1 MSTDAPRFKRVIKT
15 VNITSGGSGYFGN
28 PSEYILI
35 PPPNTTDVNDTSLQ
49 ATAAVTFLSGA
60 VSAITITEPGD
71 GYASPVTPVL
81 QGSPSAIS
89 NISTVDPNRDAG
101 TYTSIPADSSDYNGS
116 GGVVTFTVDGTG
128 AVTAQSVA
136 YGTGQ
141 NYREGEKI
149 TINPISFGGQADHDP
164 VVFQVT
170 HLGGGSGATFST
182 EVDYIA
188 KESDYYVDD
197 KSWAVEHQLPEWIV
211 EDNPLFTKFFEYYY
225 KFLDQ
230 NTSTGIGPSNILGT
244 FLDRYNVDF
253 KDNDE
258 VTSTNFLDTFLT
270 DYGKDFP
277 QTATINNELLLKN
290 LQEFYTTKG
299 SYRGIEL
306 LFRMLYNEK
315 AKVKSSSEF
324 VLRASDGV
332 WDEEYVV
339 RVVDNNALFERFN
352 ITAYNPESLQG
363 QQVDVHYKTSSGS
376 VTSNTIIQTSV
387 DRVKTIAYTS
397 PQIYELTLNL
407 KRNTV
412 IEGPGSSDTYT
423 AVIGGKFGNVS
434 DVGAADGSRTAG
446 TYTIG
451 TSDYT
456 TDSVAGTGATFSIV
470 VDGTGAATVTVT
482 AVGTNY
488 APGETITVADSKLG
502 SGGGAALT
510 FKVGTITEGYIRSIT
525 IDTAGL
531 GYVANPPLTIRA
543 DATDT
548 ITTPA
553 AASTRITDGAVT
565 SVVIDTAG
573 LGYNKVPTVTTNN
586 FPIFSFISL
595 RDEDTTQLASRKA
608 TILRVL
614 TGASVKSNSH
624 ATDGGFKAG
633 QVYQIDEAAA
643 AFAGYAI
650 DYFAEDYTL
659 TGISNKGFLRIKTI
673 DANKNPKSFD
683 VISVGSG
690 YTAEQFDINIT
701 SPNGETSTLTCTTG
715 HSTTY
720 PGVHETSA
728 GFLSDIN
735 RIQDNNRYQSYA
747 YEVETSRSKTDWGDF
762 VKRAAHPAGMKM
774 GSALLIEQEVD
785 FATAFSVTTD
795 VTLFT
800 VIPDLEEVLVQEAV
814 ALDIEITLTV
824 EAFSVS
830 DAAPTFE
837 VESTQSETVIAN
849 DDGALYA
856 IDYFLEDYAGDDM
869 PVLDFEKFL
878 TEYSTGEYATDYFL
892 HSDDPSGTPEER
904 YTLLIDDDALED
916 NAGEVFA
923 VDDQV
928 SSFDVT
934 YVIADSAEMS
944 EAIITSLVYFRT
956 PSDSVD
962 MGDAL
967 DSLGIGVGASDQPVT
982 ADAINLFDIESV
994 LGDDAEV
1001 ADVIA
1006 SFDVT
1011 TVATDS
1017 ATVDETFF
1025 IGQTIDPEDT
1035 MDVQDV
1041 AVFEPGIIA
1050 ADGAETADTLSIEP
1064 QLIGTDTANTQDAV
1078 NNLDVTTIAEDGPQT
1093 GELVVRDAGINS
1105 TDSADIADSG
1115 SASSQSYAAG
1125 DYFLEDYVADTVV
1138 NF

>member
-1 MSTDAPRFKRVIKT
+1 MSTDAPRFKRFIKT

-35 PPPNTTDVNDTSLQ
+35 PAPNTTDVNDTSLQ
-49 ATAAVTFLSGA
+49 ATATVTFLSGA
-60 VSAITITEPGD
+60 VSAVTITEPGD
-71 GYASPVTPVL
+71 GYASTVTPVL

-101 TYTSIPADSSDYNGS
+101 TYTSIPADSSDYNGTNA
-116 GGVVTFTVDGTG
+116 VVTFTVDGTG

-170 HLGGGSGATFST
+170 HIGGGSGATFST

-188 KESDYYVDD
+188 KASDFYVDN
-197 KSWAVEHQLPEWIV
+197 KSWAVEHQIPEWIA

-225 KFLDQ
+225 DFLDR
-230 NTSTGIGPSNILGT
+230 NTSTGIGPSNILDT

-253 KDNDE
+253 KDSDE
-258 VTSTNFLDTFLT
+258 VTTTNFLETFLT

-277 QTATINNELLLKN
+277 QTATINNELLVKN

-299 SYRGIEL
+299 SFRAIEL

-315 AKVKSSSEF
+315 ATVKSTSEF

-332 WDEEYVV
+332 WNEEYVV

-376 VTSNTIIQTSV
+376 VTSNTIVQTSV

-407 KRNTV
+407 KRNTT

-470 VDGTGAATVTVT
+470 VDGSGAATVTVT

-525 IDTAGL
+525 IDTGGL
-531 GYVANPPLTIRA
+531 GYVANPPLTIRE

-548 ITTPA
+548 ITTKA
-553 AASTRITDGAVT
+553 VASTRITSGAVT

-573 LGYNKVPTVTTNN
+573 LGYNKVPTVTSNN
-586 FPIFSFISL
+586 FPIFSFVSL
-595 RDEDTTQLASRKA
+595 RDEDPTLLASRKA

-614 TGASVKSNSH
+614 TGASVKANSH
-624 ATDGGFKAG
+624 ATDGGFKTG

-659 TGISNKGFLRIKTI
+659 TGISNKGFLRIKAV

-720 PGVHETSA
+720 PGVHETST
-728 GFLSDIN
+728 GFLSDVN

-747 YEVETSRSKTDWGDF
+747 YDIETSRSKTDWGDF

-800 VIPDLEEVLVQEAV
+800 VIPDIEEVLVQDAV
-814 ALDIEITLTV
+814 ALDIEIVLTV

-837 VESTQSETVIAN
+837 VTTTASDGVIAS

-856 IDYFLEDYAGDDM
+856 MDYFLEDYAQDDM

-878 TEYSTGEYATDYFL
+878 TEYSTGEYALDYFL
-892 HSDDPSGTPEER
+892 HDGGR

-923 VDDQV
+923 VDDAI

-934 YVIADSAEMS
+934 YVLADSAEMS
-944 EAIITSLVYFRT
+944 ESIITSLVYFRT
-956 PSDSVD
+956 GTDSVD

-967 DSLGIGVGASDQPVT
+967 DSLDIGVGASDQPVT
-982 ADAINLFDIESV
+982 DDAINLLDIETV
-994 LGDDAEV
+994 LGDDAEA
-1001 ADVIA
+1001 ADVIT
-1006 SFDVT
+1006 SFDI
-1011 TVATDS
+1011 TVVYTDS
-1017 ATVDETFF
+1017 SDVQDAPSLEMGVTPVDTN
-1025 IGQTIDPEDT
+1025 
-1035 MDVQDV
+1035 DVQDV
-1041 AVFEPGIIA
+1041 AVLAVEFPA

-1064 QLIGTDTANTQDAV
+1064 QLVGTDTANTQDAV
-1078 NNLDVTTIAEDGPQT
+1078 NNFDVTTVAEDGPQT
-1093 GELVVRDAGINS
+1093 AELVVREVGINS
-1105 TDSADIADSG
+1105 TDSADIADAG

>member
-1 MSTDAPRFKRVIKT
+1 MSTDAPRFKRFIKT
-15 VNITSGGSGYFGN
+15 INITSGGSGYYGN
-28 PSEYILI
+28 ATEYLLI
-35 PPPNTTDVNDTSLQ
+35 PAPNTTDVNDTSLQ
-49 ATAAVTFLSGA
+49 ATATVTFLSGA
-60 VSAITITEPGD
+60 ISAVTITESGD
-71 GYASPVTPVL
+71 GYASSVTPVL

-89 NISTVDPNRDAG
+89 NVSTVDPNRDAG
-101 TYTSIPADSSDYNGS
+101 TYTSLIADSSDYNGT
-116 GGVVTFTVDGTG
+116 GAVVTFTVDGTG

-136 YGTGQ
+136 YGTGTH
-141 NYREGEKI
+141 YREGEKI
-149 TINPISFGGQADHDP
+149 TINPITFGGQADHDP

-170 HLGGGSGATFST
+170 HIGGGSGATFST
-182 EVDYIA
+182 EVDYIT

-197 KSWAVEHQLPEWIV
+197 KSWAVEHQIPEWIA

-225 KFLDQ
+225 QFLDQ
-230 NTSTGIGPSNILGT
+230 NTSTGIGPSNILDT
-244 FLDRYNVDF
+244 FLDRYNIDF
-253 KDNDE
+253 KDSSE
-258 VTSTNFLDTFLT
+258 VTNTNFLETFLS

-277 QTATINNELLLKN
+277 QTATINNDILIKN

-299 SYRGIEL
+299 SYRAIEL

-315 AKVKSSSEF
+315 ATVKSTSEY

-339 RVVDNNALFERFN
+339 RVVDQNDLFERFN

-376 VTSNTIIQTSV
+376 VTSNTTVQTSV

-407 KRNTV
+407 KRATV
-412 IEGPGSSDTYT
+412 IEGPGSNDTYT
-423 AVIGGKFGNVS
+423 AVIGGKFGTVTNT
-434 DVGAADGSRTAG
+434 GAAAGSRTAG

-451 TSDYT
+451 ASDYT
-456 TDSVAGTGATFSIV
+456 TNSVAGTGATFSIV
-470 VDGTGAATVTVT
+470 VNGSGAATVSVT
-482 AVGTNY
+482 GVGTNY

-502 SGGGAALT
+502 SGGAAALT
-510 FKVGTITEGYIRSIT
+510 FDVGTITEGYIRSIT
-525 IDTAGL
+525 IATGGL
-531 GYVANPPLTIRA
+531 GYVANPTLTIRE

-553 AASTRITDGAVT
+553 EASTRITDGVVT

-573 LGYNKVPTVTTNN
+573 LGYNKVPSVTGNN
-586 FPIFSFISL
+586 FPIMSFVSL
-595 RDEDTTQLASRKA
+595 RDEDSTQLASRKA

-614 TGASVKSNSH
+614 TGASVKANSH
-624 ATDGGFKAG
+624 ATDGGFAKG
-633 QVYQIDEAAA
+633 QVYQIDEAAP
-643 AFAGYAI
+643 AFAGYAVN
-650 DYFAEDYTL
+650 YFAEDYTL
-659 TGISNKGFLRIKTI
+659 TGISNKGFLRIKAI

-720 PGVHETSA
+720 PGIHETSA

-735 RIQDNNRYQSYA
+735 RVQDNNRYQSFA
-747 YEVETSRSKTDWGDF
+747 YDIETSRSKKDWGDF
-762 VKRAAHPAGMKM
+762 VKRSAHPAGMKM

-785 FATAFSVTTD
+785 FASTFSVTTD
-795 VTLFT
+795 VTIFT

-814 ALDIEITLTV
+814 ALTIEIILTV
-824 EAFSVS
+824 EAFTVG
-830 DAAPTFE
+830 DAAPLFE
-837 VESTQSETVIAN
+837 VQAVHSEGVIAN

-869 PVLDFEKFL
+869 PILDFQKFL

-892 HSDDPSGTPEER
+892 HDGGR

-923 VDDQV
+923 VDDAINLL
-928 SSFDVT
+928 DVT
-934 YVIADSAEMS
+934 FVLADSAEMS

-967 DSLGIGVGASDQPVT
+967 DKLDVGVWPVDQPMT
-982 ADAINLFDIESV
+982 ADAINLFDIGTV
-994 LGDDAEV
+994 LGDDAET
-1001 ADVIA
+1001 ADAINN
-1006 SFDVT
+1006 FDVT

-1017 ATVDETFF
+1017 ATVQEIFF
-1025 IGQTIDPEDT
+1025 IGQTIDAFDT
-1035 MDVQDV
+1035 IDVQDV

-1078 NNLDVTTIAEDGPQT
+1078 NNFDVTTVAEDGPQT
-1093 GELVVRDAGINS
+1093 GELTVLETSINR

>member
-1 MSTDAPRFKRVIKT
+1 MSTDAPRFKRFIKT

-28 PSEYILI
+28 ASEYILI
-35 PPPNTTDVNDTSLQ
+35 PAPNTTDVNDTSLQ
-49 ATAAVTFLSGA
+49 ATATVTFLSGA

-101 TYTSIPADSSDYNGS
+101 TYTSLMADSSDFNGS
-116 GGVVTFTVDGTG
+116 GAVVTFTVDSTG
-128 AVTAQSVA
+128 AVTAQSVQ

-149 TINPISFGGQADHDP
+149 TINPITFGGQADHDP

-170 HLGGGSGATFST
+170 HIGGGSGATFST

-188 KESDYYVDD
+188 KASDFYVDN
-197 KSWAVEHQLPEWIV
+197 KSWAVEHQIPEWIA

-225 KFLDQ
+225 DFLDR
-230 NTSTGIGPSNILGT
+230 NTSTGIGPSNILDT

-253 KDNDE
+253 KDSDE
-258 VTSTNFLDTFLT
+258 VTTTNFLETFLA

-277 QTATINNELLLKN
+277 QTATINNELLVKN

-299 SYRGIEL
+299 SYRAIEL

-315 AKVKSSSEF
+315 ATVKPTSEF

-339 RVVDNNALFERFN
+339 RVVDNNATFERFN
-352 ITAYNPESLQG
+352 ITEYNPESFQG
-363 QQVDVHYKTSSGS
+363 QQVDVHYKTSTGS

-397 PQIYELTLNL
+397 PQVYELTLNL
-407 KRNTV
+407 KRNTT

-434 DVGAADGSRTAG
+434 DIGAADGSRTAG

-470 VDGTGAATVTVT
+470 VNGSGAAAVTVT

-488 APGETITVADSKLG
+488 APGETITVADAKLG

-531 GYVANPPLTIRA
+531 GYVANPPLTIRE

-548 ITTPA
+548 ITTQA
-553 AASTRITDGAVT
+553 VASTRITSGAIT

-573 LGYNKVPTVTTNN
+573 LGYNKVPTVTSNN
-586 FPIFSFISL
+586 FPIFSFVSL
-595 RDEDTTQLASRKA
+595 RDEDPDELASRKA

-614 TGASVKSNSH
+614 TGASVKANSH
-624 ATDGGFKAG
+624 ATDGGFRAG

-659 TGISNKGFLRIKTI
+659 TGISNKGFLRIKAI

-735 RIQDNNRYQSYA
+735 RVQDNDRYQSYA
-747 YEVETSRSKTDWGDF
+747 YDIETSRSKKEWGDF

-800 VIPDLEEVLVQEAV
+800 VIPDIEEVLVQDAV
-814 ALDIEITLTV
+814 ALDIEIVLTV

-837 VESTQSETVIAN
+837 VTTTASDSAIAS
-849 DDGALYA
+849 DEGALYA
-856 IDYFLEDYAGDDM
+856 TDYFLTPGDYAVDDM
-869 PVLDFEKFL
+869 PILDFQKFL
-878 TEYSTGEYATDYFL
+878 TEYSTGEYALDYFL
-892 HSDDPSGTPEER
+892 HDGGR

-916 NAGEVFA
+916 NAGEVYV
-923 VDDQV
+923 VDDAINI
-928 SSFDVT
+928 FDIGT
-934 YVIADSAEMS
+934 TLADSVEIDDTT
-944 EAIITSLVYFRT
+944 IIVSLVYFRT
-956 PSDSVD
+956 STDSVD
-962 MGDAL
+962 TADSINLL
-967 DSLGIGVGASDQPVT
+967 DIGIGATDQPVT
-982 ADAINLFDIESV
+982 ADVINLFDVELV
-994 LGDDAEV
+994 ATDGAET
-1001 ADVIA
+1001 ADVINL
-1006 SFDVT
+1006 FDVT
-1011 TVATDS
+1011 VVYTDS
-1017 ATVDETFF
+1017 SNVQDAPELEIEIISVDTN
-1025 IGQTIDPEDT
+1025 
-1035 MDVQDV
+1035 DVQDV
-1041 AVFEPGIIA
+1041 AVLEVEFPL

-1064 QLIGTDTANTQDAV
+1064 QLGGTDTVNTQDAV
-1078 NNLDVTTIAEDGPQT
+1078 NNFDVTTVAEDGPQT
-1093 GELVVRDAGINS
+1093 GELVVRSPGINS